1 MSEIT
6 EAAASEIIKLL
17 RTSNHTLAVAE
28 SITGGMLGGAI
39 TSVAGSSDVFIGGIV
54 AYNVRIKSELLA
66 VAPELIA
73 AHGVVSREV
82 AIAMAAGV
90 QRRLGSDWAIATT
103 GVAGPGPSGGV
114 AAGTVWIAIAGPEGA
129 TAEPLVL
136 PGDREAV
143 RMAAIDRALGAFTRI
158 LRG

>member
-1 MSEIT
+1 MSEINRVT
-6 EAAASEIIKLL
+6 SEIIEAL
-17 RTSNHTLAVAE
+17 RTSHQTLALAE
-28 SITGGMLGGAI
+28 SLTGGMLGGAI

-54 AYNVRIKSELLA
+54 AYDARMKSEFLA

-82 AIAMAAGV
+82 ALAMAEGA
-90 QRRLGSDWAIATT
+90 QRRLGSDWAISTT
-103 GVAGPGPSGGV
+103 GVAGPGPSGGI
-114 AAGTVWIAIAGPEGA
+114 AAGTVWIAIVGPEIA
-129 TAEPLVL
+129 MAEQMEL

-143 RMAAIDRALGAFTRI
+143 RMAAIERTLGAFTRI